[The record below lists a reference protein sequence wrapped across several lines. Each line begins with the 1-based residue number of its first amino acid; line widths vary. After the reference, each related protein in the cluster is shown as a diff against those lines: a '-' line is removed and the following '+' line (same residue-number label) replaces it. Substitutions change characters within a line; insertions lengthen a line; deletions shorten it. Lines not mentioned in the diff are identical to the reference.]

1 MYMKNKLVL
10 LLFFIL
16 TGAVSVNAQN
26 LPDQKETLEVMKK
39 VNGYF
44 MKKYA
49 DYTIPSFYGRVRPS
63 NIWTRGVYYE
73 GLMALYS
80 IYPREDY
87 YKYRSEERRVGKE
100 CRSRWSPY
108 H

>member
-87 YKYRSEERRVGKE
+87 YKYAYDWADFHK
-100 CRSRWSPY
+100 
-108 H
+108 

>member
-16 TGAVSVNAQN
+16 TGVVSVNAQKLARSKGN
-26 LPDQKETLEVMKK
+26 IEVMKK

-49 DYTIPSFYGRVRPS
+49 DYTIPQFFMVVFVPVIYGRVAYIMR
-63 NIWTRGVYYE
+63 
-73 GLMALYS
+73 
-80 IYPREDY
+80 D
-87 YKYRSEERRVGKE
+87 
-100 CRSRWSPY
+100 
-108 H
+108 

>member
-73 GLMALYS
+73 GLLV
-80 IYPREDY
+80 EDHDR
-87 YKYRSEERRVGKE
+87 RSPFYQMWMIKNPLWHRTSQEVKVE
-100 CRSRWSPY
+100 
-108 H
+108 

>member
-16 TGAVSVNAQN
+16 TGVVSVNAQN

-49 DYTIPSFYGRVRPS
+49 IILSPVFMVVYVPVISGHVAY
-63 NIWTRGVYYE
+63 IMRG
-73 GLMALYS
+73 
-80 IYPREDY
+80 
-87 YKYRSEERRVGKE
+87 
-100 CRSRWSPY
+100 
-108 H
+108 

>member
-16 TGAVSVNAQN
+16 TGVVSVNAQN

-44 MKKYA
+44 MKSMPIILSPVFMVVYVPVISGHVA
-49 DYTIPSFYGRVRPS
+49 YIM
-63 NIWTRGVYYE
+63 RG
-73 GLMALYS
+73 
-80 IYPREDY
+80 
-87 YKYRSEERRVGKE
+87 
-100 CRSRWSPY
+100 
-108 H
+108 

>member
-44 MKKYA
+44 MEKVC
-49 DYTIPSFYGRVRPS
+49 RL
-63 NIWTRGVYYE
+63 YYPQF
-73 GLMALYS
+73 L
-80 IYPREDY
+80 
-87 YKYRSEERRVGKE
+87 
-100 CRSRWSPY
+100 WSCTSQ
-108 H
+108 

>member
-49 DYTIPSFYGRVRPS
+49 DYTR
-63 NIWTRGVYYE
+63 
-73 GLMALYS
+73 LLY
-80 IYPREDY
+80 
-87 YKYRSEERRVGKE
+87 
-100 CRSRWSPY
+100 
-108 H
+108 

>member
-39 VNGYF
+39 VNV
-44 MKKYA
+44 
-49 DYTIPSFYGRVRPS
+49 T
-63 NIWTRGVYYE
+63 
-73 GLMALYS
+73 L
-80 IYPREDY
+80 
-87 YKYRSEERRVGKE
+87 
-100 CRSRWSPY
+100 
-108 H
+108 